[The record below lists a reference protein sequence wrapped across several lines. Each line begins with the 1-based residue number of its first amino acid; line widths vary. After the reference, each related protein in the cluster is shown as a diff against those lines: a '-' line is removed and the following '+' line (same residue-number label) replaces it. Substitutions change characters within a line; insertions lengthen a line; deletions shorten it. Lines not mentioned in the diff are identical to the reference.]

1 MSDIRRRARILTT
14 ALAAALVLAS
24 AAACSD
30 DSGPKTYYGD
40 ERSMGNGQIRTYVTT
55 DKDGHP
61 TELGLRIQE
70 SALEGLP
77 MPATMPEGPPPA
89 SPGLAL
95 PAEAE
100 GTVIN
105 HLTFDWV
112 PHGHPP
118 IGIFDKSHFDTH
130 FYFIDD
136 AAVQAINPQ
145 DPQFLAKAGVKP
157 DLKYMPTGFTTLP
170 EPIEVQ
176 AVPAMGVHWVDGTKP
191 VVPGQFEFT
200 QTLING
206 AWDGQYIFTEPMF
219 TRDWLLTKP
228 SFTGDITQP
237 QAYQHS
243 TRYPTTYSIN
253 FDDQA
258 KEYVVSVGGLTERT
272 AS

>member
-1 MSDIRRRARILTT
+1 MSEYRSRTRLLTT
-14 ALAAALVLAS
+14 ALAAALVLAG

-30 DSGPKTYYGD
+30 DSGPTTHYGD
-40 ERSMGNGQIRTYVTT
+40 QRSMGNGQIRTYVTT

-70 SALEGLP
+70 AAVEGLP
-77 MPATMPEGPPPA
+77 VPATMPEGPPPA

-95 PAEAE
+95 PEQAKD
-100 GTVIN
+100 TVIN

-118 IGIFDKSHFDTH
+118 VGIFDKPHFDTH

-157 DLKYMPTGFTTLP
+157 DLKYMPTGYTTLP
-170 EPIEVQ
+170 EPIEMQ
-176 AVPAMGVHWVDGTKP
+176 AVPGMGVHWVDGTTP
-191 VVPGQFEFT
+191 VVPGQFT

-243 TRYPTTYSIN
+243 TRYPTTYSIS
-253 FDDQA
+253 FDDKE
-258 KEYVVSVGGLTERT
+258 KEYVVSLGGLTPRT